1 MKTELCHFC
10 LRTGVLCPRCEEK
23 VRRGE
28 VSRSYMEI
36 ARLLLDLEARGFGA
50 LEETH
55 LINVAEAGD
64 VLVLVF
70 DRGDLVRLKP
80 VKGRLARTL
89 EEKLGKRVHII
100 EGGVDERTFLEQLF
114 WPSTLLTINKV
125 WLPDDSVETKV
136 LLKGRRPWAKV
147 GTLIKVAR
155 QLRGLSLRV
164 EFVR

>member
-23 VRRGE
+23 VKKGE
-28 VSRSYMEI
+28 VSPSYMEI
-36 ARLLLDLEARGFGA
+36 AKLLLELESKGFSA

-55 LINVAEAGD
+55 LLNVAEVGD

-70 DRGDLVRLKP
+70 DHGDLVKLKP

-89 EEKLGKRVHII
+89 EEKLGKKVHIM
-100 EGGVDERTFLEQLF
+100 EGGVDERTFIEQLF

-136 LLKGRRPWAKV
+136 ILKGRRPWADVEKLV
-147 GTLIKVAR
+147 EVAR
-155 QLRGLSLRV
+155 QLKGLSLRV

>member
-28 VSRSYMEI
+28 VSQSYMEI
-36 ARLLLDLEARGFGA
+36 AKLLLDLEARGFGA

-136 LLKGRRPWAKV
+136 LLKGRRPWAKG

>member
-1 MKTELCHFC
+1 
-10 LRTGVLCPRCEEK
+10 
-23 VRRGE
+23 
-28 VSRSYMEI
+28 MEI
-36 ARLLLDLEARGFGA
+36 ARLLLDLEAKGFGA